1 MPDLNRQTD
10 YGKGTTYSGATLQS
24 AVSNALA
31 WGQEKLNADPNLID
45 QFFVNRI
52 LKQESGSS
60 LEGGGTNPGIA
71 ANRAEDGSIK
81 SYDGGVFQINS
92 ETFKDLY
99 PTVYGRKLT
108 DAEFESAY
116 KRMCMDPNVGA
127 KFFVAL
133 NALNQRSVP
142 SFMQTKRDQQSFMTA
157 AYTFGAS
164 RASKL
169 ANSAVSGGVF
179 DSSKA
184 LQNYDSFARSA
195 GSGYRF
201 SGSQASSG
209 KYSADETSQLMDPS
223 SLEEAQ
229 PLYDPSGS
237 EVELYQPTLVVKERL
252 DEVPWYDTSCPV
264 GNPSLKRV
272 NPAWFEIRLDDRTG
286 KTLSSSDGNPIQ
298 IRLNVSLDR
307 LDTSMKHVINQ
318 QHTRTAFLLTF
329 WGQEPDILVGSGS
342 TGVFMNEFGLTEF
355 MSVSDA
361 NSVSSFLEIAK
372 NDYANHTSTPSN
384 EEPVGS
390 ITTDATSEITASV
403 EDGQAIPGMNKLLRS
418 LFGEASSEEANTE
431 IASTSEDVFNFYDM
445 TDAKASPADRFDYL
459 TKDKANAL
467 RVAAQDA
474 FIELLGTFKNNGVI
488 RFFKEDYN
496 GMFSQ
501 QDQLD
506 ANTWS
511 PDVGASTFQINS
523 RNNDVM
529 QRGPV
534 AFRYKNRS
542 YLGHFKSFSFK
553 MDAEQPYQWRFEF
566 TFQVLKSMQL
576 MFMPT
581 AGA

>member
-10 YGKGTTYSGATLQS
+10 YGKGITYSGATLQS